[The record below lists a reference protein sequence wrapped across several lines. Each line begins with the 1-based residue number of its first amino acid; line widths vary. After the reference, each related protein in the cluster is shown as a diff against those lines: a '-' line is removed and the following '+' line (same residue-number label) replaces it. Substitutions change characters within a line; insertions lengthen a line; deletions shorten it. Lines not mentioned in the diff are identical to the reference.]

1 VWNGPDGDARFVG
14 EYGEVWR
21 WTPGAAAPVQEAKD
35 LTAETLFGIW
45 GSSATDIWAVGG
57 RPLMGGEKDV
67 LLHSDGTRWERLT
80 VPEPKGIA
88 FYKVWG
94 ASADDVWVCGQGGW
108 ILRIRGGIVA
118 PTFTWY
124 RAQPGRLVFTI
135 SGNAAGEVWAV
146 ATPAGLYHYDAAADA
161 FETVEPPFPGGGL
174 NGVSV
179 APGGDVWVV
188 GSGGT
193 KWQRKADGTWVDHTL
208 EDPRGVDL
216 HAVYATDDGAAVV
229 GGHFNDPVHTGAER
243 KGVLAVFNGRDCEG
257 VANARPDPGPRRR
270 SPMPGALSAKA
281 LSGHGQTH
289 DVDLAQRLPL
299 PRREA
304 GGRRRPR
311 GRIAQKRRPP
321 VIVRIEPRQHG
332 LEGRRRVGAGRRAR
346 RARRSVERRRAHDA
360 PGAAPCQR
368 RAGPVE
374 LRQQMPHRRIA
385 AILLEH
391 HGQGSIGHRPEG
403 LQQVEDHVRNVV
415 QMVVQQAPVAAD
427 ISRRSEPPTA
437 RDVHGA
443 HTVERHA
450 RQQRPGSAPKLT
462 AFA

>member
-1 VWNGPDGDARFVG
+1 MNRSRLRVLALLCAPLLFAAACDSGADADAPDAQAPACVFGVCEPGWTVLHEGENGALLSVSPDTAGRLVAVGGPLGNADHDLVLYQGNEGSATPVSHADFTTASHWWVWNGPDGDARFVG

-108 ILRIRGGIVA
+108 ILRIRGGIVS

-161 FETVEPPFPGGGL
+161 FETVELPFPGGGL

-208 EDPRGVDL
+208 EDPRGIDL

-229 GGHFNDPVHTGAER
+229 GGHFNDPVHTGADR
-243 KGVLAVFNGRDCEG
+243 KGVLAVFNGRE
-257 VANARPDPGPRRR
+257 
-270 SPMPGALSAKA
+270 
-281 LSGHGQTH
+281 
-289 DVDLAQRLPL
+289 
-299 PRREA
+299 
-304 GGRRRPR
+304 
-311 GRIAQKRRPP
+311 
-321 VIVRIEPRQHG
+321 
-332 LEGRRRVGAGRRAR
+332 
-346 RARRSVERRRAHDA
+346 
-360 PGAAPCQR
+360 
-368 RAGPVE
+368 
-374 LRQQMPHRRIA
+374 
-385 AILLEH
+385 
-391 HGQGSIGHRPEG
+391 
-403 LQQVEDHVRNVV
+403 
-415 QMVVQQAPVAAD
+415 
-427 ISRRSEPPTA
+427 
-437 RDVHGA
+437 
-443 HTVERHA
+443 
-450 RQQRPGSAPKLT
+450 
-462 AFA
+462 